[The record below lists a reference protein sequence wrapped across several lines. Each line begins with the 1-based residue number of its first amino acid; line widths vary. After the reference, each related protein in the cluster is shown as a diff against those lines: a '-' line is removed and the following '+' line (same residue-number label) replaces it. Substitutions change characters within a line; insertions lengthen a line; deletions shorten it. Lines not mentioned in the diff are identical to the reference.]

1 MLEAKTIEKSIVD
14 WPSIYCVQQVEL
26 SQFKLIPHLTSPD
39 TVVCIRGC
47 DQIRVFFSCGTK
59 KITATACFC
68 LEYTDTINFVDS
80 SVLEFLLIF

>member
-47 DQIRVFFSCGTK
+47 DQIRVFFHVEQKKLLQPHVFVWNTPTQLTLSTVLCSNSC
-59 KITATACFC
+59 
-68 LEYTDTINFVDS
+68 
-80 SVLEFLLIF
+80 